1 MSPASPVTPVLRSS
15 PPRITT
21 IARPAAA
28 YAGDTLWALAAFLV
42 ACYAVGVGIGV
53 LVEVIG
59 RVVPGDQRC

>member
-1 MSPASPVTPVLRSS
+1 
-15 PPRITT
+15 
-21 IARPAAA
+21 
-28 YAGDTLWALAAFLV
+28 LWALAAFLV